1 MFVAAFVLFPT
12 LRKALHVD
20 FRGFAPMNQ
29 IRTHDLD
36 RRKIGRLTRRFYL
49 LLARSMFGMAK
60 LQLPPQPPKRSQELK
75 QMQRMNEV
83 VKAGGA
89 VQFVRT
95 NGLPSHSFEQR
106 PN

>member
-1 MFVAAFVLFPT
+1 
-12 LRKALHVD
+12 
-20 FRGFAPMNQ
+20 
-29 IRTHDLD
+29 
-36 RRKIGRLTRRFYL
+36 
-49 LLARSMFGMAK
+49 MFGMAK

-95 NGLPSHSFEQR
+95 NGLGLWGGKREKDIQ
-106 PN
+106 